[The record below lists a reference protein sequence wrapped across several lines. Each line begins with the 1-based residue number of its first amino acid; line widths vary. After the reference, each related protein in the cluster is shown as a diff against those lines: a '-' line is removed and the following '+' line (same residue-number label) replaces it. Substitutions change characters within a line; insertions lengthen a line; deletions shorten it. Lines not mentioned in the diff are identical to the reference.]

1 MPAGTLQQK
10 IEDLQQALS
19 AISTLLGA
27 PGDNNSPGSGFAGG
41 ATLSANAPGAQITS
55 FQGNFSASVSG
66 VFQFNATASLDGVS
80 ELIESLHVDA
90 ALRPTDALAA
100 FAQQVAQVDASFAGN
115 FAQEIQA
122 MLTAVR
128 GISQGIPQDRT
139 AVISAL
145 VDQVLRVIGSLQG
158 PEAQKIQAW
167 LQSAVEMQERLLP
180 IITQARNAPDPAAV
194 ALTVIERA
202 LSSTL
207 DTFGF
212 KDIQRFFGFLDH
224 YLPNLIPNDLLTSI
238 TSAHSAAASSLT
250 LTLGAVNAEFPQF
263 HDAAVNTARAMNLL
277 SEHLQ
282 ALVRIL
288 RRLADARFLQPH
300 ALENFLKR
308 KVDELLA
315 VELQEVQKIDDLFKA
330 LFDRVDAAIA
340 GIDLSF
346 VQNEVLGFFSQ
357 ARDQLQQVNIPS
369 LAERIQTQ
377 LAPVQTAVQK
387 LQQSVTELL
396 AQIRSFFTG
405 LAEKYRDL
413 AGNVGSF
420 QADGSFQFTVEQDL
434 RQLFATARAAIIGDP
449 NDLNAF
455 SVTRSLQQLQTTMSD
470 FLGQLTELLTPVQ
483 QNLQPVSNAAVS
495 AIGDFSAFLQGL
507 DIAALIQQLQ
517 DTLKQMVDA
526 VGTISFEVVV
536 DPVVEGI
543 NGNTE
548 KLRSIDTSQINDM
561 LRAALKAALDVVIS
575 IDFTGTISTPLKDE
589 FAKVKAVPQ
598 QGVDDLQQRYE
609 QAIAVLNQLKPTQ
622 LLQALFA
629 AFDVIHQAVG
639 SLSITPLL
647 KPLDDLHKQFL
658 EQPLAALKP
667 STLLQPV
674 STAFQQAT
682 SQFANIKGS
691 ELIAPVNQ
699 ALTSVKAKVAAFDIS
714 KYIDDLLQA
723 IEKIKQDLRDI
734 RPSTILD
741 KLLPE
746 VARLQSELDRFKPST
761 LLQPLTALAAPL
773 LELLETIQQQT
784 IQALFNLF
792 QTPLQL
798 LDRAR
803 PQALTQEIQQQLDAV
818 VARIESLNL
827 PALHNQLK
835 GHYFDLSLAVE
846 AQGSEARLN
855 LTTQLCDPDKI
866 IGELVS
872 AQSDVLT
879 IIKGLRNNVELP
891 SLTDLYEQVRTRM
904 LSLLPAYAQEV
915 LDPERFKRL
924 LRLADPT
931 RFAQELDVRFEQVK
945 AKLLPIDP
953 QQIAAQLDAT
963 YEAVLAEVEA
973 LDVTASLNQIKQLF
987 SQLTGIVNAIRVDFL
1002 ARDIDT
1008 AVQDFR
1014 AVLAA
1019 LDPGR
1024 LLTELDT
1031 LHHDIE
1037 LAVQQSLPSAALN
1050 ELQGPLDDI
1059 KQTVTAIDPRSL
1071 LGTPLDQAWA
1081 PVQNAL
1087 AQIDFR
1093 VILKPLVDKLGEL
1106 EAEFE
1111 LSLRKTEDA
1120 FDELLGAASTA
1131 LGGAVGAGVSV
1142 EVSL

>member
-1 MPAGTLQQK
+1 MPAGTLQLQ
-10 IEDLQQALS
+10 IEGLQQALA
-19 AISTLLGA
+19 AISTLLGTS
-27 PGDNNSPGSGFAGG
+27 GDNNNPGAGFAGG
-41 ATLSANAPGAQITS
+41 ATLSANAPGAQITA
-55 FQGNFSASVSG
+55 FQGNYSASVSG
-66 VFQFNATASLDGVS
+66 VFQFNATASLEGIS
-80 ELIESLHVDA
+80 ELIESLHADVT
-90 ALRPTDALAA
+90 LRPTDALAA
-100 FAQQVAQVDASFAGN
+100 FAEQVAQVDASFAGN
-115 FAQEIQA
+115 FTQEAQAI
-122 MLTAVR
+122 LSAVK

-145 VDQVLRVIGSLQG
+145 VDQVVRVIGSLQG

-167 LQSAVEMQERLLP
+167 LQSAMEMQERLLP
-180 IITQARNAPDPAAV
+180 IIAQARIAPDPSAV

-202 LSSTL
+202 LGSTL
-207 DTFGF
+207 DTLGF
-212 KDIQRFFGFLDH
+212 KEIRSFFRFLDR
-224 YLPNLIPNDLLTSI
+224 YFLDLVPNQLLTDISNAH
-238 TSAHSAAASSLT
+238 TAATASFSASLN
-250 LTLGAVNAEFPQF
+250 AVNGGFPQF
-263 HDAAVNTARAMNLL
+263 REATVQTARVMNLL
-277 SEHLQ
+277 GDRLRT
-282 ALVRIL
+282 LGRIL
-288 RRLADARFLQPH
+288 RGLAEARVLQPH
-300 ALENFLKR
+300 ALETFLKR
-308 KVDELLA
+308 KIDELLA
-315 VELQEVQKIDDLFKA
+315 VELQEVQKIDDPFKS

-346 VQNEVLGFFSQ
+346 VQNEVLKFFSQ
-357 ARDQLQQVNIPS
+357 AREQLQQVNIPS
-369 LAERIQTQ
+369 LAGRIQTQ
-377 LAPVQTAVQK
+377 LAPLQSAVQK

-396 AQIRSFFTG
+396 TQIRTFFTG

-413 AGNVGSF
+413 AENVGSF
-420 QADGSFQFTVEQDL
+420 QPDGSFQFNVEQDL
-434 RQLFATARAAIIGDP
+434 RRLFTTARTAIIGDP
-449 NDLNAF
+449 NDPDAF
-455 SVTRSLQQLQTTMSD
+455 SLTRSLQQLQTTMSD
-470 FLGQLTELLTPVQ
+470 FLAQLTEVLAPIQ
-483 QNLQPVSNAAVS
+483 QNLQPVADTVVN
-495 AIGDFSAFLQGL
+495 AIGQFMAFLQGL
-507 DIAALIQQLQ
+507 NIPALIQQLQ

-526 VGTISFEVVV
+526 VGEVSFAVVV

-543 NGNTE
+543 NENTE
-548 KLRSIDTSQINDM
+548 KLRSIDASQINDM

-589 FAKVKAVPQ
+589 FAKVKALPQ
-598 QGVDDLQQRYE
+598 RGIDDLQQRYE
-609 QAIAVLNQLKPTQ
+609 QAIAVLNELKPTQ

-629 AFDVIHQAVG
+629 AFDVIDKAVG

-647 KPLDDLHKQFL
+647 KPLDELHKQFL
-658 EQPLAALKP
+658 EQPLATFKP
-667 STLLQPV
+667 STILQPV
-674 STAFQQAT
+674 STVFQQAT
-682 SQFANIKGS
+682 SQFANIKGDQ
-691 ELIAPVNQ
+691 LIAPVNQ
-699 ALTSVKAKVAAFDIS
+699 ALNGVKAKIAAFDAT

-746 VARLQSELDRFKPST
+746 VTRLQSELDLFKPST

-784 IQALFNLF
+784 IQALFDLF
-792 QTPLQL
+792 KAPLQL

-803 PQALTQEIQQQLDAV
+803 PQTLTQEIQQQLDALV
-818 VARIESLNL
+818 GRIESLNI

-835 GHYFDLSLAVE
+835 GNYFDLSVAVE
-846 AQGSEARLN
+846 AQGSAARLN
-855 LTTQLCDPDKI
+855 LTTQLCDPDKM
-866 IGELVS
+866 IGELVT

-879 IIKGLRNNVELP
+879 IIKGLRSNVELP
-891 SLTDLYEQVRTRM
+891 SLTPLYDEVRTR
-904 LSLLPAYAQEV
+904 LLGLLPAYAKEV
-915 LDPERFKRL
+915 LNPETFKRL

-963 YEAVLAEVEA
+963 YEALLAEVEA

-987 SQLTGIVNAIRVDFL
+987 AQLLGIVNSIRVDFL

-1014 AVLAA
+1014 AVLAG

-1024 LLTELDT
+1024 LLADLDDI
-1031 LHHDIE
+1031 HHDITV
-1037 LAVQQSLPSAALN
+1037 AVQQSLPSVTLT

-1059 KQTVTAIDPRSL
+1059 KQTVTAVDPRPL
-1071 LGTPLDQAWA
+1071 LGTPLDQAWE

-1093 VILKPLVDKLGEL
+1093 VILKPLVDKLDEL

-1111 LSLRKTEDA
+1111 LSLQKTEDA

-1131 LGGAVGAGVSV
+1131 LGGAVGAGASV